1 MATVAVI
8 IGSKSDSDRMDG
20 CLRML
25 EELGI
30 AAEFEVIS
38 AHRTPETLRRY
49 VLDAPNR
56 GVEVIIAG
64 AGMAAA
70 LPGACASMTTLP
82 VIGVPISA
90 SSGIAGGLDSLLA
103 ITQMPPGVPVGCM
116 AINGAKNA
124 ALYAA
129 SILALKHEP
138 IRAALE
144 SYRERQSQGR

>member
-1 MATVAVI
+1 
-8 IGSKSDSDRMDG
+8 
-20 CLRML
+20 ML

-30 AAEFEVIS
+30 SAEFEVIS

-49 VLDAPNR
+49 VLDAPKR

-90 SSGIAGGLDSLLA
+90 SSGVAGGLDSLLA

-144 SYRERQSQGR
+144 SHRERQSQGG

>member
-1 MATVAVI
+1 
-8 IGSKSDSDRMDG
+8 
-20 CLRML
+20 ML

-30 AAEFEVIS
+30 ASEFEVIS
-38 AHRTPETLRRY
+38 AHRNPEKLRRY

-90 SSGIAGGLDSLLA
+90 SAGVAGGLDSLLA

-138 IRAALE
+138 VRVALE
-144 SYRERQSQGR
+144 SYRERQSQGRIANPLTIVPSRPTSNRFVP

>member
-1 MATVAVI
+1 
-8 IGSKSDSDRMDG
+8 
-20 CLRML
+20 ML
-25 EELGI
+25 KELGI
-30 AAEFEVIS
+30 AADFKVIS
-38 AHRTPETLRRY
+38 AHRTPEALRRY
-49 VLDAPNR
+49 VFDAPNR

-90 SSGIAGGLDSLLA
+90 SSGVAGGLDSLLA

-124 ALYAA
+124 AIYAA

-138 IRAALE
+138 VRAALE
-144 SYRERQSQGR
+144 SYRERQSQGG

>member
-1 MATVAVI
+1 
-8 IGSKSDSDRMDG
+8 
-20 CLRML
+20 ML

-30 AAEFEVIS
+30 ATEFEVIS
-38 AHRTPETLRRY
+38 AHRKPETLRRY

-56 GVEVIIAG
+56 DVEVIVAG

-70 LPGACASMTTLP
+70 LPGVCASMTTLP

-90 SSGIAGGLDSLLA
+90 SSGVAGGLDSLLA

-138 IRAALE
+138 VRVALE
-144 SYRERQSQGR
+144 SYRESQSQGG